1 MKAIKQVSLA
11 WQVISWLFPVLIP
24 AVLFAW
30 ERKLIVSR
38 VSGYYILANNE
49 EQNRGKEKAMEKE
62 KCNGKR
68 KKNQE
73 RQVSV
78 DNLQYTAKS

>member
-62 KCNGKR
+62 KWKKKKESGKTS
-68 KKNQE
+68 QC
-73 RQVSV
+73 
-78 DNLQYTAKS
+78 